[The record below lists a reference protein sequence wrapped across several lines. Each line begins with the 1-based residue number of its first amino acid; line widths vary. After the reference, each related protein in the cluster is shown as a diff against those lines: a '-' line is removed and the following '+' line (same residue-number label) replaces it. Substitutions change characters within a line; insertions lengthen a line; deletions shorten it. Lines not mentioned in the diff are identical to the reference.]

1 MFILVYCMIVV
12 VDYFIVFKIY
22 SQCKIKKSHDNFYA
36 DRRIKDGKRSQCT
49 DCQKKVLTIVKLIA
63 NVVKK

>member
-49 DCQKKVLTIVKLIA
+49 DCQKKF
-63 NVVKK
+63 

>member
-12 VDYFIVFKIY
+12 VDYCIVYCIVFKIY

-49 DCQKKVLTIVKLIA
+49 DCQKKF
-63 NVVKK
+63 